1 MQDCLEGVHPSKF
14 GPYIS
19 HEVWSF
25 IPKVGRTFDKLDF
38 IIHPLA
44 KKIEPP
50 KPTLA
55 MLLQIRI
62 ARAQRWI
69 FHPKVLFVQPGTERN
84 EVDPKWRIEIN

>member
-1 MQDCLEGVHPSKF
+1 
-14 GPYIS
+14 
-19 HEVWSF
+19 
-25 IPKVGRTFDKLDF
+25 
-38 IIHPLA
+38 
-44 KKIEPP
+44 
-50 KPTLA
+50 